1 MMCFGFFTLMA
12 EATKKPGDVTT
23 MWIWF
28 FAAIALAFYFI
39 ILRPQKREQ
48 RGRQKQLDAVQKGDR
63 IVTVGGI
70 HGRVVEVKQNEKVIT
85 VEVAKNV
92 RIDFNKSAVASVVKK
107 TGAADQEKDK

>member
-1 MMCFGFFTLMA
+1 MECSGFFTLMA
-12 EATKKPGDVTT
+12 EAAKKPEDMTS

-48 RGRQKQLDAVQKGDR
+48 RDRQKQLDAVQKGDR

-70 HGRVVEVKQNEKVIT
+70 HGRVVDVKQNEKVIT

-92 RIDFNKSAVASVVKK
+92 RIDFNKNAVASVVKK
-107 TGAADQEKDK
+107 TGAADQEKGK